1 MTIRLAELTDVP
13 AIMHI
18 IRKVVPIMQAAGNF
32 QWDDTYPNPQVF
44 ENDIAKSQL
53 WVAIINDAVAGVA
66 AITTDQEA
74 EYAAVGWDITQPAI
88 VTHRLAVDPDFAG
101 KGIAAA
107 LLMQAEQVA
116 IDRKIPVLRIDTNT
130 KNQATQKLFPKLGYV
145 FSGEI
150 GLGFRPNLSF
160 YCYEKRLG

>member
-1 MTIRLAELTDVP
+1 MTIRLAELKDVL
-13 AIMHI
+13 AIMQI
-18 IRKVVPIMQAAGNF
+18 ISKVVPIMQAAGNF

-44 ENDIAKSQL
+44 ENDIAQGQL
-53 WVAIINDAVAGVA
+53 WIAVINDAIAGVA

-88 VTHRLAVDPDFAG
+88 VTHRLAVDPAFAG

-116 IDRKIPVLRIDTNT
+116 IDRNIAILRIDTNT
-130 KNQATQKLFPKLGYV
+130 KNQATQKLFPRLGYV
-145 FSGEI
+145 FAGEI